1 MHTEHKL
8 LKYQQHTWI
17 SSAEWVSSRNDGS
30 WRTWEHYN
38 DISKV
43 TCPAHCIGLQKEY
56 NTRGV
61 WVMWETAELS
71 GSDIL
76 LMTALPGASKEFC
89 FSHSLLGIMT
99 IHQLLTFIHKQN

>member
-1 MHTEHKL
+1 MHAEHKL
-8 LKYQQHTWI
+8 LKYQQHAWI
-17 SSAEWVSSRNDGS
+17 SCAEWMSSRNNGS
-30 WRTWEHYN
+30 WKTWEHYN
-38 DISKV
+38 GISKV
-43 TCPAHCIGLQKEY
+43 TCPAYCTNLQKEY
-56 NTRGV
+56 NTRVV

-89 FSHSLLGIMT
+89 FSHSLLGIIT